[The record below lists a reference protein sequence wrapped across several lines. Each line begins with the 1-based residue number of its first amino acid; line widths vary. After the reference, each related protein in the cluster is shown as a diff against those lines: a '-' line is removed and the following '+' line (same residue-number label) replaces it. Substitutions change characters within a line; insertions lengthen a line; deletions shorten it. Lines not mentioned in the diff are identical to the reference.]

1 MNKKWFEVET
11 GTVAQE
17 FKKFVDSWDEDSTS
31 IKCLYHE
38 RTGRSVIFDM
48 SADDVKFSFRKVGEK
63 FSLLFNGEYE
73 FIQKETF
80 QFFENICVQYL
91 KDCT

>member
-1 MNKKWFEVET
+1 MNKWLEVET
-11 GTVAQE
+11 GAVAQE
-17 FKKFVDSWDEDSTS
+17 FKKFVDSWDEGSTI

-38 RTGRSVIFDM
+38 RTKRSVIFDM
-48 SADDVKFSFRKVGEK
+48 SVDGVKFSFRRVGEK

-80 QFFENICVQYL
+80 KFFESICIQYL
-91 KDCT
+91 KDCA